1 MDITAFNTTLDTA
14 DLPTTIAGIL
24 DAFGERVVVASSLS
38 LEDQVLTHYWVKACQ
53 AQGVDPHI
61 FVLDTGRLNPETYTV
76 LAETEQAYGFRY
88 QVYSPDTQA
97 VEALVQ
103 EHGINGFYTSVAV
116 RQQCCF
122 VRKVQPLQRALA
134 PYDAWVTGLR
144 RLQSPDRAQLPLA
157 EWDAGHDKTKFNP
170 LIHWTEE
177 HLWAVVDSE
186 RIPMNT
192 LYAQGYTSIG
202 CAPCTRAIQPGES
215 NRSGRWWW
223 ETSTKE
229 CGLHVVDGKVV
240 RKKQEGQ

>member
-97 VEALVQ
+97 VEALIQ
-103 EHGINGFYTSVAV
+103 EHGIN
-116 RQQCCF
+116 
-122 VRKVQPLQRALA
+122 
-134 PYDAWVTGLR
+134 
-144 RLQSPDRAQLPLA
+144 
-157 EWDAGHDKTKFNP
+157 
-170 LIHWTEE
+170 
-177 HLWAVVDSE
+177 
-186 RIPMNT
+186 
-192 LYAQGYTSIG
+192 
-202 CAPCTRAIQPGES
+202 
-215 NRSGRWWW
+215 
-223 ETSTKE
+223 
-229 CGLHVVDGKVV
+229 
-240 RKKQEGQ
+240 